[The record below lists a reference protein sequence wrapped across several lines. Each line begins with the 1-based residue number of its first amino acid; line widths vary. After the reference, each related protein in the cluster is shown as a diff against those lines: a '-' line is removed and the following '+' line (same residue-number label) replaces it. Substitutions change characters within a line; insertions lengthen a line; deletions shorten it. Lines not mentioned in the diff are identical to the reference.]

1 MLTMKLDVMNARL
14 LLIGLTFAFTATT
27 VSIAQ
32 DGNKT
37 QSKKEPVKLKQVKTE
52 KSQLKQV
59 KKVSVPTKSSVKK

>member
-14 LLIGLTFAFTATT
+14 LLIGLTFTFATTT

-32 DGNKT
+32 DGKKS
-37 QSKKEPVKLKQVKTE
+37 QPKKEPVKLKQVKVE

-59 KKVSVPTKSSVKK
+59 KKVPAPTKSSVKK